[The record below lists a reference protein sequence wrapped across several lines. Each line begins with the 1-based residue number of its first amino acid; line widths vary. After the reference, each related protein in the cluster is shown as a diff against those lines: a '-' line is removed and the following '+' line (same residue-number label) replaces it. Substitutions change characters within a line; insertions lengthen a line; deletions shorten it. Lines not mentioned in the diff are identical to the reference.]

1 MEFSPFIIYFQ
12 IETLPPYKHR
22 SFIIYTQRVTNIER
36 ELLVVLWCEWLLP
49 DGGLI
54 PRAKQLK
61 RKVFRSVRKAKFPL
75 RQTSFVK
82 GQTSVYKLPEQLDK
96 LQIPL
101 ANLCWSVKS
110 LDKDFCTDFFGVGIN
125 QKIEVGRTV
134 NCNKHH
140 VWLQAFR
147 NYRVN
152 WG

>member
-1 MEFSPFIIYFQ
+1 M
-12 IETLPPYKHR
+12 
-22 SFIIYTQRVTNIER
+22 SFCGVNGYCQ
-36 ELLVVLWCEWLLP
+36 

-75 RQTSFVK
+75 CQTSFVK

-96 LQIPL
+96 LKIPL

-110 LDKDFCTDFFGVGIN
+110 LDKDFCTDLFGVGIN

-134 NCNKHH
+134 N
-140 VWLQAFR
+140 
-147 NYRVN
+147 
-152 WG
+152 